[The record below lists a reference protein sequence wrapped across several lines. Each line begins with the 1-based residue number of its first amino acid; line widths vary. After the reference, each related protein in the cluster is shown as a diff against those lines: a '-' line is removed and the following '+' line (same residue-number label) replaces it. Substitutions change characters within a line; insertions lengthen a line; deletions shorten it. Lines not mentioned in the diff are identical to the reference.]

1 MSNIQL
7 AITDP
12 EYMQWIS
19 TTSVQVN
26 RLNIVKKTR
35 EKYNIWIILLLG
47 EYFFLCFLENFQ
59 SIL

>member
-1 MSNIQL
+1 
-7 AITDP
+7 
-12 EYMQWIS
+12 MQWIS